1 MKSKNKI
8 LAICAVLI
16 VIAAVLL
23 IVKPW
28 AADKPAV
35 TQPTVEPV
43 VTESPT
49 EAPTEEPTQEPTEV
63 PTVAPA
69 AADLTADNPVLAQ
82 VGDNQI
88 LLSDVQEIAGLLYNY
103 GYTEKENDYQY
114 ALNYMLNQEII
125 KHHIAQAGLD
135 QFTDEEKTAFANE
148 AAAQW
153 EEALNNYVE
162 YYLTEDTQEQRDT
175 LRAQAID
182 YYAAQGYSQ
191 DTLLE
196 NLMLEEEYNRL
207 EEQLANGYTPTED
220 EINAVFNEYG
230 EQYRQQYEGNV
241 PMYEFYTQ
249 RYGYESWY
257 VPEGYRAILHIL
269 LKVDDD
275 LLTAYTDAENAY
287 DEAEGAETPD
297 EEAVAAAKTALDAA
311 REAVL
316 AYVQP
321 QLDDIYARLEKG
333 EDFKNLIVE
342 YGKDPGMEDVTNLEK
357 GYPVHKE
364 SIIYDSAFTQ
374 GAFQERMAKVG
385 DYSDPVIGQNGVHV
399 LYYLADMEGG
409 LVMTDEIH
417 QEISDYLVSNKV
429 NEAYNAGLEAWKADM
444 NIVTYQ
450 DALDAAQAQADAEA
464 AEEEAAAQA
473 CVRIPYLP
481 VKVRFRHQHKISP
494 IIFLQRLPKRIKY
507 LHRQLELQ
515 YLLSQRII
523 AAALMQFIHIC
534 ADHSDHIVD
543 YLIPSA
549 LVYHIVCQ
557 QRSQIE
563 QRFQVIVDPILA
575 NKIRE
580 ETF

>member
-28 AADKPAV
+28 TAAKPAV

-63 PTVAPA
+63 PTVAPATAVPETTDAPA

-429 NEAYNAGLEAWKADM
+429 NEAYNAGLETWKADM

-473 CVRIPYLP
+473 TAQPEADSA
-481 VKVRFRHQHKISP
+481 QDD
-494 IIFLQRLPKRIKY
+494 
-507 LHRQLELQ
+507 
-515 YLLSQRII
+515 
-523 AAALMQFIHIC
+523 AAATDAPAAQ
-534 ADHSDHIVD
+534 ADATQA
-543 YLIPSA
+543 PA
-549 LVYHIVCQ
+549 
-557 QRSQIE
+557 
-563 QRFQVIVDPILA
+563 A
-575 NKIRE
+575 N
-580 ETF
+580 

>member
-8 LAICAVLI
+8 LALCAALI

-28 AADKPAV
+28 AADKPAAS
-35 TQPTVEPV
+35 QPTETPAV
-43 VTESPT
+43 T
-49 EAPTEEPTQEPTEV
+49 EAPTEEPAQEPTDA
-63 PTVAPA
+63 PTVAPVTAVPETTDVPA
-69 AADLTADNPVLAQ
+69 AADLTAENPVLAQ
-82 VGDNQI
+82 AGDKQI
-88 LLSDVQEIAGLLYNY
+88 LLSDVQEIAALLYDY
-103 GYTEKENDYQY
+103 GYTETKNDYNSAVTY
-114 ALNYMLNQEII
+114 LLNQEVI

-135 QFTDEEKTAFANE
+135 QFTDDEKAAFANE

-175 LRAQAID
+175 LRQQAVA
-182 YYAAQGYSQ
+182 YYTAQGYSQ

-207 EEQLANGYTPTED
+207 DQQLADGYTPTED
-220 EINAVFNEYG
+220 EITAVFNQYG

-249 RYGYESWY
+249 YYGYESWY
-257 VPEGYRAILHIL
+257 IPEGYRAILHIL

-275 LLTAYTDAENAY
+275 LLTAYTDAESAY

-333 EDFKNLIVE
+333 EDFKKLIVE
-342 YGKDPGMEDVTNLEK
+342 YGNDPGMEDATNLEK
-357 GYPVHKE
+357 GYLVHKE

-374 GAFQERMAKVG
+374 GAFQDRMAKVG

-399 LYYLADMEGG
+399 LYYLADSEGG

-417 QEISDYLVSNKV
+417 QEISEYLVSNKV
-429 NEAYNAGLEAWKADM
+429 NEAYNAGLEAWKAEM

-450 DALDAAQAQADAEA
+450 DAIDAAQAQAEAAA

-473 CVRIPYLP
+473 TAQPEADSA
-481 VKVRFRHQHKISP
+481 QND
-494 IIFLQRLPKRIKY
+494 
-507 LHRQLELQ
+507 
-515 YLLSQRII
+515 
-523 AAALMQFIHIC
+523 AAATDAPAAE
-534 ADHSDHIVD
+534 ADATQA
-543 YLIPSA
+543 PA
-549 LVYHIVCQ
+549 
-557 QRSQIE
+557 
-563 QRFQVIVDPILA
+563 A
-575 NKIRE
+575 N
-580 ETF
+580 

>member
-28 AADKPAV
+28 TAAKPAAA
-35 TQPTVEPV
+35 QPTETPAV
-43 VTESPT
+43 T
-49 EAPTEEPTQEPTEV
+49 EAPTEEPTQEPTDA
-63 PTVAPA
+63 PTVAPVTAVPETTDVPA
-69 AADLTADNPVLAQ
+69 AADLTAENPVLAQ
-82 VGDNQI
+82 AGDKQI
-88 LLSDVQEIAGLLYNY
+88 LLSDVQKIAGLLYNY
-103 GYTEKENDYQY
+103 GYTEKENDYNSAVTY
-114 ALNYMLNQEII
+114 LLNQEVI

-135 QFTDEEKTAFANE
+135 QFTDDEKAAFANE

-175 LRAQAID
+175 LRQQAVA
-182 YYAAQGYSQ
+182 YYTAQGYSQ

-207 EEQLANGYTPTED
+207 DQQLADGYTPTED
-220 EINAVFNEYG
+220 EITAVFNQYG

-249 RYGYESWY
+249 YYGYESWY
-257 VPEGYRAILHIL
+257 MPEGYRAILHIL

-275 LLTAYTDAENAY
+275 LLTAYTDAESAY

-429 NEAYNAGLEAWKADM
+429 NEAYNAGLETWKADM
-444 NIVTYQ
+444 SIVTYQ

-473 CVRIPYLP
+473 TAQPEAEP
-481 VKVRFRHQHKISP
+481 VQDN
-494 IIFLQRLPKRIKY
+494 
-507 LHRQLELQ
+507 
-515 YLLSQRII
+515 
-523 AAALMQFIHIC
+523 AAATDAPAAE
-534 ADHSDHIVD
+534 ADATQA
-543 YLIPSA
+543 PA
-549 LVYHIVCQ
+549 
-557 QRSQIE
+557 E
-563 QRFQVIVDPILA
+563 
-575 NKIRE
+575 N
-580 ETF
+580 